1 MPETRAKFITS
12 ETTQMHDLVT
22 DIYEAL
28 MDDEHPEATKLLDQ
42 LGEKV
47 LEIKK
52 DLLTK
57 EN

>member
-1 MPETRAKFITS
+1 MPENRAKFIIS
-12 ETTQMHDLVT
+12 ETSQMHDLVT

-28 MDDEHPEATKLLDQ
+28 MDKEHPDATKLLDQ

-47 LEIKK
+47 RNIKE